1 MLVVPAFK
9 HLDTF
14 ATVGFTVDLA
24 ANVLPDGFVLGAMAT
39 LFVVDEAA
47 ANVLVADTVEL
58 GDAADRRRGGGPF
71 GGIESFL
78 FLVVRTT
85 TTVKRLFI
93 TIVRTVPVRV
103 IAHPHRNNNDSD
115 YQQDGYKPIHPI
127 MFVDESERGRTR
139 GTGTGHCKR
148 DTKEIEKRLKRAE
161 KAIEQREQSETSEQ
175 KETST
180 LKNKI
185 LFGTGLIE
193 STLTHAPHT
202 QPSATT
208 PTGPHSSETVRSDWS
223 VTCVGEDV
231 LVVTVVMVVMV
242 VMTVMTVMSTRMCR
256 VGTIQSRVK
265 GVRQR
270 APKVVDRSSRGMER
284 WSMRTNG
291 ETSIGCSGPT
301 RHLLWSAS
309 GIGVM
314 TRVGRW
320 GMGRWVESCWSGLA
334 GG

>member
-58 GDAADRRRGGGPF
+58 GDAADRRRCRGPF
-71 GGIESFL
+71 GGIEMFL
-78 FLVVRTT
+78 FLLVLMVGPA

-115 YQQDGYKPIHPI
+115 HQQDGHKPIHPI
-127 MFVDESERGRTR
+127 VFVDESERGGTR

-175 KETST
+175 RETST

-193 STLTHAPHT
+193 STFTHAPHT
-202 QPSATT
+202 QPSVTT

-223 VTCVGEDV
+223 VTCVGEDG
-231 LVVTVVMVVMV
+231 LVVTIVMV
-242 VMTVMTVMSTRMCR
+242 VMTVMSTRMCW

-284 WSMRTNG
+284 WTMWTNG
-291 ETSIGCSGPT
+291 GTSIGCSGPT
-301 RHLLWSAS
+301 RHLP
-309 GIGVM
+309 
-314 TRVGRW
+314 
-320 GMGRWVESCWSGLA
+320 
-334 GG
+334 